1 MGKLT
6 NLSCN
11 FRIGGK
17 SLARKALTEYETYM
31 AELEGR
37 KLVNTFKRT
46 YVGIPAYWNAII
58 DFAKQHGYSYTLAQ
72 RRYKVPIEMLNSSDA
87 WKVEGTVISHP
98 IQGTGGEMFLAALS
112 QVPDAR
118 MQTSLHDGVFWVVDD
133 GPEGKEEAEYILHQ
147 MNETPYERLW
157 QLSEPLPIKLEY
169 EGSRIGPSYAD
180 VK

>member
-17 SLARKALTEYETYM
+17 NLAKKALTEYDTYM
-31 AELEGR
+31 DEMEGR
-37 KLVNTFKRT
+37 KLVNTFKRS
-46 YVGIPAYWNAII
+46 YPGVPQYWDAII
-58 DFAKQHGYSYTLAQ
+58 EFAKQNGYSYTLAQ
-72 RRYKVPIEMLNSSDA
+72 RRYKVPIEMLNSGDA

-98 IQGTGGEMFLAALS
+98 IQGTGAEMFYAAIS

-118 MQTSLHDGVFWVVDD
+118 ICTNMHDGIFWIVD
-133 GPEGKEEAEYILHQ
+133 EGQAGVDEAKHIIDR
-147 MNETPYERLW
+147 MNATPYETLW
-157 QLSEPLPIKLEY
+157 DMPNKLPIPLEY
-169 EGSRIGPSYAD
+169 EESKIGTSFAD